1 MCASCYRAVWANP
14 SVVRFFKSN
23 STSHKPIGAFVAASA
38 HLLFREA
45 AISLNARISRSWKA
59 AVRICFIFLTG
70 VCMAAAACTFPAD
83 KAIVVTDFV
92 LKMDAFMWTC
102 AVSSAP
108 YALMGTCAVSSAPYA
123 FMWTCTVSSAPYP
136 FMGTCAVS
144 SAPYALWGL
153 AQLVL
158 LPTPSWGLA
167 QFFLLPVQLVLLLR
181 N

>member
-1 MCASCYRAVWANP
+1 
-14 SVVRFFKSN
+14 
-23 STSHKPIGAFVAASA
+23 
-38 HLLFREA
+38 
-45 AISLNARISRSWKA
+45 
-59 AVRICFIFLTG
+59 
-70 VCMAAAACTFPAD
+70 MAAAACTFPAD

-123 FMWTCTVSSAPYP
+123 
-136 FMGTCAVS
+136 
-144 SAPYALWGL
+144 LWGL